1 MDVLRYFG
9 QKHFVTLRSAIADA
23 ILHRNVATCTWL
35 AASVITP
42 SLQDPFVYVLRYVF
56 RDWHS
61 FLVQYSIPT
70 FTIWC
75 ILCWTRPITV
85 NDPNMAYGPA
95 SALKMYIK
103 HVGWEVLEQ
112 GKIRDHL
119 FSEWVIHEVTLPFMF
134 HRISDAWDT
143 MVGSKVR
150 LRSEFKDVPDFW
162 LLAFA
167 SFSHRTCP
175 RESKVIALYQ
185 TLSTLYQ
192 DQKRKWRCNDS
203 LPEEQKITEK
213 CPLCDHDDSRSHFII
228 ECGALQTIRDKHSQ
242 TVEWVKDLSPWMFW
256 VPLIFK
262 HPWHQV
268 FIYVF

>member
-61 FLVQYSIPT
+61 FLVQYPHLHDLVYS
-70 FTIWC
+70 
-75 ILCWTRPITV
+75 LLDSAN

-119 FSEWVIHEVTLPFMF
+119 FSEWVIHEVTLPFIF

-162 LLAFA
+162 LLPPA

-192 DQKRKWRCNDS
+192 DQKRK
-203 LPEEQKITEK
+203 
-213 CPLCDHDDSRSHFII
+213 
-228 ECGALQTIRDKHSQ
+228 
-242 TVEWVKDLSPWMFW
+242 
-256 VPLIFK
+256 
-262 HPWHQV
+262 
-268 FIYVF
+268 